1 MKIAVASGKGGTG
14 KTLVSTNLFNVI
26 QKSGFAVDLID
37 CDAEEPN
44 ALQFIQADL
53 LTQKSVTQNIP
64 VIDKDICTFCGK
76 CQEYCHYNAIVVL
89 PELQHIQVVE
99 DLCHDC
105 GACEYACQAGAISWK
120 TKTTG
125 TILTYAVNNGSSLI
139 EGRIEIGVYSSV
151 PLIKEALKIS
161 PQHQLAILDAP
172 PGTSCPFIATVGS
185 ADFVV
190 LVTEP
195 TPFGLNDLML
205 SVEILQQL
213 DKPFGIIINRA
224 GLGDHRVYDFIAE
237 NKLLLLDEIPF
248 DPRIAKSYSEGKLIT
263 DSMPN
268 YQKHFSQLFSRIKKH
283 LQYDRNSY
291 T

>member
-44 ALQFIQADL
+44 ALQFIHADL
-53 LTQKSVTQNIP
+53 ISQKSVTQNIP
-64 VIDKDICTFCGK
+64 VIDKEACTFCGK
-76 CQEYCHYNAIVVL
+76 CEAYCHYNAIVVL
-89 PELQHIQVVE
+89 PKLRHIQVVE

-105 GACEYACQAGAISWK
+105 GACEYACPAGAISWK
-120 TKTTG
+120 SKTTG
-125 TILTYAVNNGSSLI
+125 TIRTYAVNNGSSLI

-151 PLIKEALKIS
+151 PLIKEVMKS
-161 PQHQLAILDAP
+161 SHHRQLAIVDAP
-172 PGTSCPFIATVGS
+172 PGTSCPFIATVS
-185 ADFVV
+185 AADFMV

-195 TPFGLNDLML
+195 TPFGLNDLKL

-213 DKPFGIIINRA
+213 DKSFGIIVNRA
-224 GLGDHRVYDFIAE
+224 GLGDHRVYDFIAK

-263 DSMPN
+263 DNMPN
-268 YQKHFSQLFSRIKKH
+268 YHKHFLQLFSRIKKH

>member
-26 QKSGFAVDLID
+26 QKSGCAVDLID

-44 ALQFIQADL
+44 ARQFIQGKLIDQEL
-53 LTQKSVTQNIP
+53 VTQNIP
-64 VIDKDICTFCGK
+64 AIDKAKCTFCGK
-76 CQEYCHYNAIVVL
+76 CQEYCHYNAIIVL
-89 PELQHIQVVE
+89 PNLRHIQLVE

-105 GACEYACQAGAISWK
+105 GACGYACQAGAISWK
-120 TKTTG
+120 KRTTG
-125 TILTYAVNNGSSLI
+125 AITKYELNNGTSLI

-151 PLIKEALKIS
+151 PLITQAIKSS
-161 PQHQLAILDAP
+161 PQNQLAILDAP
-172 PGTSCPFIATVGS
+172 PGTSCPFISTVS
-185 ADFVV
+185 AADFVV

-195 TPFGLNDLML
+195 TPFGLNDLKL

-213 DKPFGIIINRA
+213 DKPFGVIINRG
-224 GLGDHRVYDFIAE
+224 GLGDHRVHDFLAE

-248 DPRIAKSYSEGKLIT
+248 DRRIAKNYSEGKLIT
-263 DSMPN
+263 SSIDDYN
-268 YQKHFSQLFSRIKKH
+268 KQFTQLFIRIKKH
-283 LQYDRNSY
+283 VRYDRNSD